1 VRLTYY
7 HFYVALTLKKKEI
20 IIKKVFFHS
29 C

>member
-1 VRLTYY
+1 
-7 HFYVALTLKKKEI
+7 VALTLKKKEI